1 MPSPSPGLLTS
12 PARTRQPGL
21 RLVPTPRWEPP
32 YEDSHA
38 RRLPSAPQVSL
49 EPVGSTDPVQG
60 TLALTFLLPSG
71 LPALPSTPL
80 LRLVEPALRGSTDD
94 DTDFDPQPTSSAHLP
109 DARFWAGR
117 LTQAILE
124 VEAGVRPVT
133 QLRRWTSDAV
143 YAQLRRQSNRRRV
156 IALREADRRRSPGL
170 AVRSVRVC
178 EPDDGI
184 AEVCAVVHDGSRP
197 RALAMRLEG
206 TDGRWRCTVIERP

>member
-1 MPSPSPGLLTS
+1 MPSSSPALLAS
-12 PARTRQPGL
+12 RARTRQPGL
-21 RLVPTPRWEPP
+21 RLVPTPHWEPP
-32 YEDSHA
+32 YEDTDA
-38 RRLPSAPQVSL
+38 RPALAGV
-49 EPVGSTDPVQG
+49 DPVQG

-80 LRLVEPALRGSTDD
+80 LRLVEPALRSSSDD
-94 DTDFDPQPTSSAHLP
+94 SLFDAQPTSSAHLP

-124 VEAGVRPVT
+124 VEAGVRPVS

-143 YAQLRRQSNRRRV
+143 YAQLRSRSNRRRV
-156 IALREADRRRSPGL
+156 LALRETGRRRTPGL
-170 AVRSVRVC
+170 TVRSVRVC

-184 AEVCAVVHDGSRP
+184 AEVCAVVHDGRRP

-206 TDGRWRCTVIERP
+206 TDGRWRCTVIEQP

>member
-1 MPSPSPGLLTS
+1 MPSSSPALLAS

-21 RLVPTPRWEPP
+21 RLVPTPHWEPP
-32 YEDSHA
+32 YEDPD
-38 RRLPSAPQVSL
+38 RRRTPA
-49 EPVGSTDPVQG
+49 GADPVQG

-71 LPALPSTPL
+71 LPALPSTPT
-80 LRLVEPALRGSTDD
+80 LRLVEPALRGSSDD
-94 DTDFDPQPTSSAHLP
+94 AGRFDAQPTSSAHLP

-124 VEAGVRPVT
+124 VEAGVRPVS

-156 IALREADRRRSPGL
+156 LALREAERRRTPGL
-170 AVRSVRVC
+170 TVRSVRVC

-184 AEVCAVVHDGSRP
+184 AEVCAVVHDGRRP
-197 RALAMRLEG
+197 RALALRLEG
-206 TDGRWRCTVIERP
+206 TDGRWRCTVIEQP

>member
-1 MPSPSPGLLTS
+1 MPSSSPALLAS

-21 RLVPTPRWEPP
+21 RLVPTPHWEPP
-32 YEDSHA
+32 YENSD
-38 RRLPSAPQVSL
+38 RVPAPAAD
-49 EPVGSTDPVQG
+49 DPVQG

-71 LPALPSTPL
+71 LPALPSTPS
-80 LRLVEPALRGSTDD
+80 LRLVGPALRSSDD
-94 DTDFDPQPTSSAHLP
+94 DSLFDAQPTSSAHLP

-124 VEAGVRPVT
+124 VEAGVRPVS

-143 YAQLRRQSNRRRV
+143 YAQLRRQSNRRRIV
-156 IALREADRRRSPGL
+156 ALRETDRRRTPGL

-184 AEVCAVVHDGSRP
+184 AEVCAVVHDGRRP

-206 TDGRWRCTVIERP
+206 TDGRWRCTVIEQP

>member
-1 MPSPSPGLLTS
+1 MPSSSPALLTS
-12 PARTRQPGL
+12 PARARQPGL
-21 RLVPTPRWEPP
+21 RLVPTPHWEPP

-38 RRLPSAPQVSL
+38 PRLPSAAHASL
-49 EPVGSTDPVQG
+49 EPAAGVDAVQG

-80 LRLVEPALRGSTDD
+80 LRLVEPARRGSNDD
-94 DTDFDPQPTSSAHLP
+94 DSLFDAQPTSSVHLP

-124 VEAGVRPVT
+124 VEAGVRPVS

-156 IALREADRRRSPGL
+156 LALRETDRRRTPGL
-170 AVRSVRVC
+170 TVRSVRVC

-184 AEVCAVVHDGSRP
+184 AEVCAVVHDGHRP

-206 TDGRWRCTVIERP
+206 TDGRWRCTVIVQP